1 MSKTKDSKIETDDN
15 DMGEIMPVDEIDD
28 SSDEV
33 EVVKNDNDSIKPPK
47 TGKGGIGLA
56 IAVLLSLAALAASG
70 YLFLS
75 QNSQSQQIASTV
87 STIEDSLKTLT
98 ADLNK
103 NRQQLQ
109 QTIER
114 QSAETQS
121 IKKSMTRLFT
131 RVENTQQTWS
141 VEEIHQLLQLAVD
154 QLALAGNI
162 DGALTALS
170 IADRRIADGGDPEL
184 QPVRKQIARDIA
196 SLQQVDRID
205 LAGTINRLRAVE
217 QAIDQLPV
225 SNQTPTVNK
234 SESAI
239 SSNSNEPASIW
250 QQLAQDMSSL
260 VRIRRI
266 DQPEIPLLPP
276 EQNYFL
282 RENSK
287 ALLMSARIALL
298 RNDTPIY
305 RSNLQQVQ
313 QWLNKYFDST
323 SQKTRWVLTELENLA
338 AIDLAPPLPDIYGS
352 LSSLQAVTEGKQE

>member
-1 MSKTKDSKIETDDN
+1 MSKTKDSKIELDDTDT
-15 DMGEIMPVDEIDD
+15 GEGTPDYGIDS

-33 EVVKNDNDSIKPPK
+33 SAESNDSDAIKPPK

-75 QNSQSQQIASTV
+75 QNSRSQQITSTI
-87 STIEDSLKTLT
+87 STIESSLKAIST
-98 ADLNK
+98 DLK
-103 NRQQLQ
+103 NSQQQLQ
-109 QTIER
+109 QSIER

-121 IKKSMTRLFT
+121 IKKSLTRLFT

-141 VEEIHQLLQLAVD
+141 VEEVYQLLQLAVD

-196 SLQQVDRID
+196 SLQQIDRID
-205 LAGTINRLRAVE
+205 LAGTLNRLRAVE
-217 QAIDQLPV
+217 LAIDQLPTG
-225 SNQTPTVNK
+225 NLAPMTTK

-239 SSNSNEPASIW
+239 SSNEPASIW

-305 RSNLQQVQ
+305 RSSLQQAQ
-313 QWLNKYFDST
+313 QWLSKYFDSA

-338 AIDLAPPLPDIYGS
+338 AIDPAPPLPDISGS
-352 LSSLQAVTEGKQE
+352 LNSLQAVTEGKQE